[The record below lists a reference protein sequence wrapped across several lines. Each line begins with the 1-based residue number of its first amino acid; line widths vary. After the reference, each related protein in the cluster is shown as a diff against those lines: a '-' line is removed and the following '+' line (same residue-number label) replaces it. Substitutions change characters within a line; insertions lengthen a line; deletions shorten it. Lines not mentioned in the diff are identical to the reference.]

1 MLRGWPET
9 SHTPPQEHGI
19 VTDDMLTVF
28 KPVAERPL
36 QPVARAFKNVNPNA
50 ISTLGVIFPLLFFL
64 LVINHEYTWAL
75 VVYIFNWVDLL
86 DGMVA
91 RLSKHVTKFG
101 GFLDSTIDR
110 FADFGVLCAFGFA
123 FIVPWDIVVP
133 LLMLSF
139 AISYMRTRIEYMA
152 DGKVTA
158 SVGIIER
165 TERLVIVFIGLLLYD
180 IFPHVRLWHQ
190 NIMTLTMV
198 VLLVLSAITV
208 YQRFVFAY
216 QKLK

>member
-1 MLRGWPET
+1 
-9 SHTPPQEHGI
+9 
-19 VTDDMLTVF
+19 MLTVF

-36 QPVARAFKNVNPNA
+36 QPIARALRGVNPNL
-50 ISTLGVIFPLLFFL
+50 ISMLGIVFPFLFFL
-64 LVINHEYTWAL
+64 LVINHQYTWAL
-75 VVYIFNWVDLL
+75 FVYIFNVVDLL

-110 FADFGVLCAFGFA
+110 FADFAVLASFGFA
-123 FIVPWDIVVP
+123 YIVPWTIIVP

-139 AISYMRTRIEYMA
+139 VISYMRTRIEYMA

-180 IFPHVRLWHQ
+180 IFPRATLAHH
-190 NIMTLTMV
+190 NIMTTVMAL
-198 VLLVLSAITV
+198 LLVLSAVTV

>member
-1 MLRGWPET
+1 
-9 SHTPPQEHGI
+9 
-19 VTDDMLTVF
+19 MLTVF

-36 QPVARAFKNVNPNA
+36 KPVAKLFRNVNPNA
-50 ISTLGVIFPLLFFL
+50 ISMLGIIFPLLFFL
-64 LVINHEYTWAL
+64 LVINHHYIWAL
-75 VVYIFNWVDLL
+75 VVFIFNWVDLL

-91 RLSKHVTKFG
+91 RLSKRVTKFG

-110 FADFGVLCAFGFA
+110 FADFAVLAAFGFA
-123 FIVPWDIVVP
+123 FIVSWTIIVP

-152 DGKVTA
+152 EGKVQA

-165 TERLVIVFIGLLLYD
+165 TERLVIVFIGLLLYVA
-180 IFPHVRLWHQ
+180 FPHVRLWHQ
-190 NIMTLTMV
+190 NLMSITMII
-198 VLLVLSAITV
+198 LLVLSLITV
-208 YQRFVFAY
+208 LQRGAFAY